1 MASPVSN
8 GPGFFGIVFG
18 AMFSVALGAVLA
30 AVYLVAQPAEVVAAA
45 VKEPEEGKVYF
56 IQGAAGGGS
65 WQRKSALLQA
75 PRGTASFTEGDLNG
89 WAAQTFAPAK
99 KDKADKTV
107 DLVTPG
113 LPNFRLDGDQLQV
126 GVVSQLEV
134 SGIKHALVLQAKGGF
149 EQGGEGWRFVPSEM
163 YLNTL
168 PLHKIPG
175 VVPALLARL
184 SSSRETPPELATV
197 LTRATKLGVSGG
209 ALAVSMP

>member
-1 MASPVSN
+1 M
-8 GPGFFGIVFG
+8 
-18 AMFSVALGAVLA
+18 
-30 AVYLVAQPAEVVAAA
+30 
-45 VKEPEEGKVYF
+45 
-56 IQGAAGGGS
+56 
-65 WQRKSALLQA
+65 
-75 PRGTASFTEGDLNG
+75 NG

-149 EQGGEGWRFVPSEM
+149 EQGGDGWRFVPSEM